1 MDGKLCFLPAAILV
15 GLICACSGG
24 DSVSPGTPTS
34 PPTPTP
40 RQVSQADLPNMALTS
55 ADLGP
60 ARSSFVVNSDKSGPQ
75 ARNDVINDACDPQ
88 KRASELDA
96 TQWVASYNKQYD
108 PASGASSSSDGVFA
122 IGSTVD
128 LFQDDKGA
136 AAAFQD
142 MIADMLQEAN
152 AECQGV
158 SVGRVEKFEM
168 PTIGDESWGGE
179 LHATVPNGAATISI
193 VITTAAY
200 RQGQLVANAMIA
212 RFGDTGVP
220 DEAVRLAK
228 ALAQRTS

>member
-1 MDGKLCFLPAAILV
+1 MDGKLCLLPTAILTV
-15 GLICACSGG
+15 FICACSGG
-24 DSVSPGTPTS
+24 DSVAQTAPKTAS
-34 PPTPTP
+34 PTP

-60 ARSSFVVNSDKSGPQ
+60 AHSSFVVDSDKSGPQ
-75 ARNDVINDACDPQ
+75 TRNDIINDACDPQ

-96 TQWVASYNKQYD
+96 TQWVASYDKEYD

-142 MIADMLQEAN
+142 MIADALQEAN
-152 AECQGV
+152 TECQGA
-158 SVGRVEKFEM
+158 SVGRVERFEV
-168 PTIGDESWGGE
+168 PTIGDESWGGD
-179 LHATVPNGAATISI
+179 LHATVPNGADTLSI

-200 RQGQLVANAMIA
+200 RQGQVVANAMIA

-220 DEAVRLAK
+220 DETVRLAK
-228 ALAQRTS
+228 ALAQHTS